1 MGENVCK
8 PRDQQGINLQNLQT
22 GHMTQN
28 QKKKKRKKK
37 KLNQE
42 MGKKTLKKKFIQG
55 DTQMAKRHRKRCS
68 I

>member
-1 MGENVCK
+1 MGEDICK
-8 PRDQQGINLQNLQT
+8 QWDQQGINLQNLQT
-22 GHMTQN
+22 GHMTQYP
-28 QKKKKRKKK
+28 KKKK

-42 MGKKTLKKKFIQG
+42 MGKKTLKKTFIQG